1 MVNNVVLI
9 NNEED
14 FKKIPKNLMG
24 DVNTKIF
31 ALNIQSHKIL
41 TKNNV
46 SHEIADKI
54 IKYSERLEIFD
65 FSVKTID
72 WFKHE
77 KLMKLFNFQGINI
90 LSVLDSIEFQS
101 LMVKFL
107 LNYVIIKKIFEREKP
122 GKIFAN
128 TSFVEFLELIKTN
141 LDVTIESWPEE
152 NTDSAL
158 WEKISIKKN
167 IGKIP
172 LSFNISRKKY
182 QKIKNLVEKTVCSS
196 LNLWFNPDDTR
207 KETILFLEFNP
218 EQYSELFSNLAK
230 NENFNIVCCNIRNP
244 AFKDLAG
251 GKVLRKFNIKILD
264 YEKLISN
271 SEHKIIS
278 NSQHVFSKNLEEIFD
293 DKLLYELFTFN
304 NKSIWSVI
312 RKKILKILHERLTE
326 YMKLI
331 IISRK
336 ITQEMNIKSIV
347 TLNEIGEIE
356 KTIIDSNS
364 KKIPIILLQHG
375 YTDYNHETS
384 RFDFLSGYSN
394 VKNKIAVWGETQKKY
409 LVNERNL
416 SSDKIFV
423 TGSPKHDK
431 FFNSKNQ
438 IKSGKKTLLLAPR
451 PITEI
456 SAEDNTEL
464 HICYEKILEKIYHI
478 VKKNP
483 NVELIIKLHPI
494 QLAHNEELLEFF
506 KILDPKLHVNLFSS
520 VVDIIKQSDAVISIS
535 PENWDIS
542 TIVLESQILQKPT
555 LNIFLNE
562 KTFDFQCITDNSVIS
577 TTDKC
582 DIEHA
587 INEILFDEKIINNLK
602 QNAKKHLESYLV
614 NHGNASEFLAKK
626 LISF

>member
-1 MVNNVVLI
+1 LVNNIVLI

-14 FKKIPKNLMG
+14 FKKIPKNLKE
-24 DVNTKIF
+24 DINTKIF
-31 ALNIQSHKIL
+31 ALNIESHKIL
-41 TKNNV
+41 IKNNIP
-46 SHEIADKI
+46 HEIADKI

-65 FSVKTID
+65 FSVRIID

-77 KLMKLFNFQGINI
+77 KLIKLFTFQGVNI

-101 LMVKFL
+101 LIVKFL
-107 LNYVIIKKIFEREKP
+107 LNYIIIKKIFERETPK
-122 GKIFAN
+122 KIFAN
-128 TSFVEFLELIKTN
+128 TSFVESLEIIKKN
-141 LDVTIESWPEE
+141 LDVTIESWPEK
-152 NTDSAL
+152 NIDSAL
-158 WEKISIKKN
+158 WDKISIKKN

-196 LNLWFNPDDTR
+196 LNLWFNSEDV
-207 KETILFLEFNP
+207 KKKTILFLEFNP

-230 NENFNIVCCNIRNP
+230 NKNFNIVCCNIRNP

-251 GKVLRKFNIKILD
+251 SKVLRKFNIKILD

-271 SEHKIIS
+271 SDREIIS
-278 NSQHVFSKNLEEIFD
+278 DSQHNFSKNLEEIFD
-293 DKLLYELFTFN
+293 DKLLFEIFSFQN
-304 NKSIWSVI
+304 ISIWSII
-312 RKKILKILHERLTE
+312 REKILKILHERLLE

-331 IISRK
+331 IISKK

-356 KTIIDSNS
+356 KTVIDSNN

-394 VKNKIAVWGETQKKY
+394 IINKIAVWGETQKKY

-416 SSDKIFV
+416 SPDKIFV
-423 TGSPKHDK
+423 TGSPRHDK

-464 HICYEKILEKIYHI
+464 HIRYEKILEKIYHI
-478 VKKNP
+478 IKNNP

-494 QLAHNEELLEFF
+494 QLGHNEELLEFF
-506 KILDPKLHVNLFSS
+506 KILDPKVHVNLFSS
-520 VVDIIKQSDAVISIS
+520 VVDIIEQSDAVISIS

-562 KTFDFQCITDNSVIS
+562 KTFDFQCTTDNSVIS
-577 TTDKC
+577 ITDKS

-587 INEILFDEKIINNLK
+587 INEILFNEKIINDLK
-602 QNAKKHLESYLV
+602 QNAKKHLKSYLV
-614 NHGNASEFLAKK
+614 NHGNASKK
-626 LISF
+626 FADILNS

>member
-271 SEHKIIS
+271 SRDKFYKIG
-278 NSQHVFSKNLEEIFD
+278 N
-293 DKLLYELFTFN
+293 FN
-304 NKSIWSVI
+304 N
-312 RKKILKILHERLTE
+312 
-326 YMKLI
+326 
-331 IISRK
+331 
-336 ITQEMNIKSIV
+336 
-347 TLNEIGEIE
+347 
-356 KTIIDSNS
+356 
-364 KKIPIILLQHG
+364 
-375 YTDYNHETS
+375 
-384 RFDFLSGYSN
+384 
-394 VKNKIAVWGETQKKY
+394 
-409 LVNERNL
+409 
-416 SSDKIFV
+416 
-423 TGSPKHDK
+423 
-431 FFNSKNQ
+431 
-438 IKSGKKTLLLAPR
+438 
-451 PITEI
+451 
-456 SAEDNTEL
+456 
-464 HICYEKILEKIYHI
+464 
-478 VKKNP
+478 
-483 NVELIIKLHPI
+483 
-494 QLAHNEELLEFF
+494 
-506 KILDPKLHVNLFSS
+506 
-520 VVDIIKQSDAVISIS
+520 
-535 PENWDIS
+535 
-542 TIVLESQILQKPT
+542 
-555 LNIFLNE
+555 
-562 KTFDFQCITDNSVIS
+562 
-577 TTDKC
+577 
-582 DIEHA
+582 
-587 INEILFDEKIINNLK
+587 
-602 QNAKKHLESYLV
+602 
-614 NHGNASEFLAKK
+614 
-626 LISF
+626 